1 MPSRILAFA
10 QILTVGFAA
19 TAASLSAED
28 QIDFNRQIRPILS
41 DLCFS
46 CHGPDNNQRQAGLR
60 LDTAEGARAVLES
73 GHAAIVP
80 SDPAA
85 STILS
90 RIVASDPDVVMPPP
104 ATGKSATPAQVELLT
119 AWIRQGPS
127 TAATGHSSVLNV
139 RRFRRSNTLTA
150 LPTRSTI
157 SFSPDWKLPDS
168 LRHRRPTA

>member
-119 AWIRQGPS
+119 AWIRQG
-127 TAATGHSSVLNV
+127 AEYRGHW
-139 RRFRRSNTLTA
+139 
-150 LPTRSTI
+150 
-157 SFSPDWKLPDS
+157 SFI
-168 LRHRRPTA
+168 RPE